1 MNRFFNNIPDRVI
14 RLFLAVFC
22 PPLAVA
28 DKGCAVFIPVL
39 VMYVIQIAATSVIFL
54 LSLYFTWYFCVD
66 IPLGQAVV
74 RFLGIG
80 EVFAEISTEEVDFSI
95 KWLWM
100 MLRCQALLFIGLSI
114 VMAIHLF
121 CNILFGLVASGVNFI
136 LGFIPILIAVIVCLL
151 KNEDPL
157 RPEDMA
163 VSIWRDGIFSWA
175 SLRRLFVGADRVV
188 LCMIYPP
195 LAVADLG
202 WKKVLL
208 VYLIN
213 LFGMYP
219 GAAAVFFCVIKKY
232 SSKPESKKELK
243 K

>member
-1 MNRFFNNIPDRVI
+1 MNRFFNNISDRVI

-22 PPLAVA
+22 
-28 DKGCAVFIPVL
+28 
-39 VMYVIQIAATSVIFL
+39 
-54 LSLYFTWYFCVD
+54 
-66 IPLGQAVV
+66 
-74 RFLGIG
+74 
-80 EVFAEISTEEVDFSI
+80 
-95 KWLWM
+95 
-100 MLRCQALLFIGLSI
+100 
-114 VMAIHLF
+114 
-121 CNILFGLVASGVNFI
+121 
-136 LGFIPILIAVIVCLL
+136 
-151 KNEDPL
+151 
-157 RPEDMA
+157 
-163 VSIWRDGIFSWA
+163 
-175 SLRRLFVGADRVV
+175 
-188 LCMIYPP
+188 PP